1 MRTRRMSCPTM
12 KLSSPTRASA
22 GPEMP
27 IPLPGT
33 AVGPDPPGFGSWGGR
48 GVPGADVEA
57 EGGRFPK
64 NAFEMPRRGNAADSY
79 SDRPETSNGAEARR
93 ASSSALVDA
102 FAGATACVVAGA
114 RAAVGIADLLTERSP
129 EDIGP
134 VGSPAEGVEAGVD
147 PAADAGGV
155 VELGFADP
163 VPAAGSLVSRACSIG
178 ATGAGRRDA
187 PPPTNRFDRPL
198 GGVAVAPTDEAGAPR
213 PLGVPA
219 GAVDEVD

>member
-1 MRTRRMSCPTM
+1 MM
-12 KLSSPTRASA
+12 KLSIPPSASA
-22 GPEMP
+22 GHEMP

-33 AVGPDPPGFGSWGGR
+33 AVGPDPPGFGSWGGS

-57 EGGRFPK
+57 EGGRFPR
-64 NAFEMPRRGNAADSY
+64 NAFELPRRGSAADSC
-79 SDRPETSNGAEARR
+79 SDPPETSNGAEGRR

-102 FAGATACVVAGA
+102 IAGATACVAAGV
-114 RAAVGIADLLTERSP
+114 RAAVGIPDPLTERSP

-155 VELGFADP
+155 VNLGFARP
-163 VPAAGSLVSRACSIG
+163 VPAADSLVSRACSIG
-178 ATGAGRRDA
+178 ATGADRRDA

-198 GGVAVAPTDEAGAPR
+198 GGVAVAPTDEAEAPR

>member
-1 MRTRRMSCPTM
+1 MM
-12 KLSSPTRASA
+12 KLSTPTSASA
-22 GPEMP
+22 DPEMP

-33 AVGPDPPGFGSWGGR
+33 AVGPDPPGFGSWGGS
-48 GVPGADVEA
+48 GVPGADLEA

-79 SDRPETSNGAEARR
+79 SDWPETS
-93 ASSSALVDA
+93 
-102 FAGATACVVAGA
+102 
-114 RAAVGIADLLTERSP
+114 
-129 EDIGP
+129 
-134 VGSPAEGVEAGVD
+134 SPAEGVEAGVD

-155 VELGFADP
+155 VELGVADP
-163 VPAAGSLVSRACSIG
+163 VPAADSLVSRACSIG

-213 PLGVPA
+213 PFRVPA